1 MLLVLKKDFFR
12 LMINSAYSKTMENL
26 RKRIN
31 VRLVHNEKDYLKHI
45 NKLTF
50 ISQKIFDKNFAAIH
64 EIKTVLT
71 LSKQIYV
78 GFSVL

>member
-1 MLLVLKKDFFR
+1 
-12 LMINSAYSKTMENL
+12 MINSAYSKTMEKL

-71 LSKQIYV
+71 LNKQIYV

>member
-12 LMINSAYSKTMENL
+12 LMINSAYSKTMEKL

-71 LSKQIYV
+71 LNKQIYV